1 MDKKQLQSKD
11 KAKDLKKELQVEFPN
26 LWDKASDS
34 EKEQITAY
42 NEDYKSFLDQGKTE
56 RTFARAAVARLE
68 ANGFS
73 PLEDKKELKKGD
85 KVYQLIHN
93 KGIVAAVIGDKLLEE
108 GLNLIG
114 AHTDSPR
121 LDLKPLPVY
130 EESELVY
137 LKTHYYGGIKKYQ
150 WPAIPLALHGVV
162 HRTDGTTLTI
172 ELGEDPADPVL
183 TITDLLPHLG
193 SEQMGRKATDVIRG
207 EDLNVLVGSIPYAD
221 PELSGR
227 FKLGFLQLL
236 KDQYNITERDLVSA
250 EIEIVPA
257 GQARDIGFDKSMIGA
272 YGQDD
277 RVCAFTALTALLD
290 VEDPEK
296 TSVCLLF
303 DKEEIGSAGNT
314 GAQSRV
320 YEFFLM
326 ELLAKASDSR
336 QFDQLAY
343 NRMLKASQLLSADV
357 SAAFDPGFA
366 SVYDSKNS
374 CFMGRGI
381 CMVKYVGARGK
392 SGTSDAHSEFFSHVV
407 QTLDREEVPWQTG
420 ELGKVDAGG
429 GGTVAVYLAKLG
441 MEVIDCGVPVLSMHS
456 PFEVTSKIDVYYTYL
471 AYKTF
476 FAKA

>member
-1 MDKKQLQSKD
+1 MDKKQLTSKD

-26 LWDKASDS
+26 LWDKATAT

-56 RTFARAAVARLE
+56 RSFAKAAVERLK
-68 ANGFS
+68 AQGYV
-73 PLEDKKELKKGD
+73 ELAGQEKLAAGD

-93 KGIVAAVIGDKLLEE
+93 KGLVAAVIGSQPLAD

-130 EESELVY
+130 EDSDLVY

-162 HRTDGTTLTI
+162 HRKDGSSLTI

-193 SEQMGRKATDVIRG
+193 AEQMGRKATDLIRG
-207 EDLNVLVGSIPYAD
+207 EDLNVLVGSIPYED
-221 PELSGR
+221 EELAGR

-236 KDQYNITERDLVSA
+236 KDQYNITEKDLVTA

-290 VEDPEK
+290 VEAPAK

-326 ELLAKASDSR
+326 ELLAKANQGS
-336 QFDQLAY
+336 FDQLAY
-343 NRMLKASQLLSADV
+343 NRMLAASQLLSADV

-374 CFMGRGI
+374 CFMGKGI

-407 QTLDREEVPWQTG
+407 QTLDEAGVAWQTG

-429 GGTVAVYLAKLG
+429 GGTVAVYLAQLG

-456 PFEVTSKIDVYYTYL
+456 PFEVTSKIDVYNTYL

-476 FAKA
+476 YAKA